1 LVRWSIGR
9 SRLRQIFIPIETKAL
24 TALAIQFLADPL
36 RPPRYCGNRSREI
49 AGNKRALASN
59 TAKFGFVG
67 QDNDMATLKQF
78 EANRRN
84 AQKSTGPKTP
94 EGKAAVSMN
103 ALRHGLRARTVVLP
117 GENREEFN
125 QLCDDLEVEWHP
137 RSRTEQF
144 YVEQMAVSQ
153 WKLTRMEVGEVA
165 IFEDVAASTTK
176 LPLLDRLWQA
186 ECRLERSYARAQ
198 RELERLQNS
207 RSQTVQ
213 QPEEPVPPPQP
224 VAEAPSSAAAAEVG
238 QAFSPVNSAPA
249 AAAPSATAAP
259 EIRHPKS
266 EIHPPNGVESN

>member
-1 LVRWSIGR
+1 
-9 SRLRQIFIPIETKAL
+9 
-24 TALAIQFLADPL
+24 
-36 RPPRYCGNRSREI
+36 
-49 AGNKRALASN
+49 
-59 TAKFGFVG
+59 
-67 QDNDMATLKQF
+67 MATLKQF

-84 AQKSTGPKTP
+84 SQRSTGPKTP

-117 GENREEFN
+117 GENRDEFN

-137 RSRTEQF
+137 QSRTEQF

-186 ECRLERSYARAQ
+186 QCRLERSYARAQ

-207 RSQTVQ
+207 RRQTVQ
-213 QPEEPVPPPQP
+213 QPEEPVAPPQP
-224 VAEAPSSAAAAEVG
+224 VAEAPSPAAAPEVG
-238 QAFSPVNSAPA
+238 QAFSPVNSTLA
-249 AAAPSATAAP
+249 ATAPTTA
-259 EIRHPKS
+259 IQHPKS
-266 EIHPPNGVESN
+266 TIQPGV